1 MFTVWRVRWT
11 LRTRLPFVVA
21 ALALLA
27 TLWAGPV
34 MTWVLLLV
42 AIAFILDGATLLWS
56 RSGTSMGQ
64 HRQ

>member
-1 MFTVWRVRWT
+1 VCRVRGT

-21 ALALLA
+21 GLALLA
-27 TLWAGPV
+27 TVWAGPV
-34 MTWVLLLV
+34 MTWVLLL
-42 AIAFILDGATLLWS
+42 IAVGFILDGATLMWS

>member
-1 MFTVWRVRWT
+1 VSAT

-27 TLWAGPV
+27 TAWAGPV
-34 MTWVLLLV
+34 VTWLLLLV
-42 AIAFILDGATLLWS
+42 AVGFILDGVTLMWS
-56 RSGTSMGQ
+56 RSGTSMEH

>member
-1 MFTVWRVRWT
+1 VRGT

-21 ALALLA
+21 GLALLA
-27 TLWAGPV
+27 TVWAGPV
-34 MTWVLLLV
+34 MTWVLLL
-42 AIAFILDGATLLWS
+42 IAVGFILDGATLMWS

>member
-1 MFTVWRVRWT
+1 VRGN

-27 TLWAGPV
+27 MQWAGTV
-34 MTWVLLLV
+34 MTWILLFV
-42 AIAFILDGATLLWS
+42 AIGFILDGATLLWS